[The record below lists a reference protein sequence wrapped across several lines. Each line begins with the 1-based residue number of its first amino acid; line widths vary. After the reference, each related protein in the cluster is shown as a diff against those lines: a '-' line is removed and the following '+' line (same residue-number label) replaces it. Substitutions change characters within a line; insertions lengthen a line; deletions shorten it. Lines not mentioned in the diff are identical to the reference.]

1 METIDQSIDVNADIR
16 TVYNQWTQFEDFPE
30 FMDGIEEVKQLDD
43 QRLHWVAKVAGH
55 RHEWDAEIY
64 EQVPDERIAWRSL
77 SGKRNDG
84 EVRFEKTSDNQ
95 TRVSVQFVYE
105 PEGAMEK
112 MGDSLGVLTS
122 KVKGDLK
129 RFKEFVEKR
138 GQETGAWRGEIHG
151 GNVQKETERAA
162 RPSRMGKTTDPLRKI
177 E

>member
-1 METIDQSIDVNADIR
+1 METIDQSIDVNADVR

-30 FMDGIEEVKQLDD
+30 FMDGVEEVRQLDD
-43 QRLHWVAKVAGH
+43 KRLHWVASVGGR

-64 EQVPDERIAWRSL
+64 DQIPDQRIAWRSIG
-77 SGKRNDG
+77 GKRNDG
-84 EVRFEKTSDNQ
+84 AVHFEKTADNQ
-95 TRVSVQFVYE
+95 TRVYVQFVYE

-112 MGDSLGVLTS
+112 MGDSLGVLTA

-138 GQETGAWRGEIHG
+138 GKETGAWRGEIHG
-151 GNVQKETERAA
+151 SQVQQDTESAA
-162 RPSRMGKTTDPLRKI
+162 RKNRKRSTYPLKKP